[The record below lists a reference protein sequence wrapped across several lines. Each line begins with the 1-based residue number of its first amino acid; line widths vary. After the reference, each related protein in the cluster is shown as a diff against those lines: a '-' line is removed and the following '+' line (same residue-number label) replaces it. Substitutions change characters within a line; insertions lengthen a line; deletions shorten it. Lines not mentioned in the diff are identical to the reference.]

1 MIIINLE
8 FWDFLSDN
16 YQVLGSGRT
25 ERRSQTFNSLNEDSF
40 SVNGRTLSRVQSLI
54 NSSATGLL
62 EANIDGSNSVAAG
75 AGFIVSTSSISAVA
89 TTPGVGD

>member
-16 YQVLGSGRT
+16 YQISGSGLV
-25 ERRSQTFNSLNEDSF
+25 EVRSQILKEDSF
-40 SVNGRTLSRVQSLI
+40 SVNGRNLSRVRNQI
-54 NSSATGLL
+54 TSSATGLL
-62 EANIDGSNSVAAG
+62 DASIDDTSSVTAG
-75 AGFIVSTSSISAVA
+75 AGFVLSTSSISAVA

>member
-16 YQVLGSGRT
+16 YQILGSGLV
-25 ERRSQTFNSLNEDSF
+25 EVRSQILNEDSF

-62 EANIDGSNSVAAG
+62 DASIDGSSSVAAG